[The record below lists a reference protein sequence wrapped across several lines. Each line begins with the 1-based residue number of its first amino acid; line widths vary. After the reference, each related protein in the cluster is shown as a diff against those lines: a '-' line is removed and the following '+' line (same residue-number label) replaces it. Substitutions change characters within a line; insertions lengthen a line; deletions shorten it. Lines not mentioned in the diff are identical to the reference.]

1 MVKVECDDCKSPYQI
16 EERRIPATG
25 LKMRCSKCGKSLLVQ
40 KPASGAIEDED
51 ADLPAPVAPRPKPGP
66 APVLPRAAPPAAP
79 KPTARAVPA
88 KPAPPAPPKPTA
100 PASPA
105 ARVAPPSAFEIDE
118 DLDLPVVRPGD
129 EARLAPST
137 SEDDMLAFG
146 ELDLPAPAR
155 PTVRRMAEPS
165 HEPEPEEID
174 LPAPAKPTVR
184 QMAAPVMPKDEDEID
199 LPAPARP
206 APRKVAPPPPQAA
219 IEVDL
224 PAPARP
230 APARPAPARPAPSKA
245 APEEI
250 DLPAPTASSRAKGFG
265 EIDLPAPAAS
275 SRAKGFGEIDLP
287 ASSRRGG
294 SRGFGE
300 IDLPAA
306 PLRSSDSGAFGEID
320 LPEIESTAPTFGEI
334 ELPATDLS
342 PPSSSFG
349 DLDLP
354 VPEPSSAPFGEIDLP
369 LAPPSA
375 RSARNEIATPLASP
389 QDDTALNFGEL
400 DLPLVGD
407 EPPAPARPATTAG
420 GSGEFRLEDE
430 ALDAAFGPTSPP
442 AAKAPP
448 SAKAPPAA
456 RYEES
461 VGEEFS
467 FGELAAPDM
476 DLSTGATVPGAGKRP
491 EPAPAPAMP
500 AIPRAPAVP
509 TGDMGAGIGDE
520 VDLAPGEG
528 GAPGEAAARK
538 DKPAKQT
545 SKEFG
550 RTADLGK
557 RKGRSRSRLY
567 VVAAVTLLAVGGGS
581 LALLP
586 DIGPFGAHAISDRIN
601 AQAHAQA
608 LADLERSVQAS
619 LDEDTFTAATRALAD
634 ARAAQTSRPRH
645 RPTAAYAAYVAFM
658 RSVRHGRRGD
668 DETLGKQLLALAKEE
683 PSPERAL
690 AVAAQQAA
698 ARQLDA
704 ARVSAK
710 TLLDSSPDNLDAAVL
725 LGEIELEAAGRQ
737 APMAAWKR
745 AAGIKKSARTLY
757 GLARAQLQAGDAAG
771 AQESARAA
779 LAASPKHA
787 GAHVLLASLLGFDRE
802 AEHETEALALLAKVT
817 GESEV
822 RSATND
828 AQVVE
833 AHVVVGRIHL
843 GRSRI
848 SAAEKAF
855 AAALQIDPRS
865 VDALIGDGELLFQSG
880 RFSQALLRFEEA
892 MRADDASIRA
902 KLSAAKAMLA
912 LERGKD
918 AKELLTRVRA
928 DKPTDVHAAF
938 LLGKTEGA
946 LGNAKEA
953 ERLYLESIQLAGD
966 KPAAVD
972 AYVALSSLLSTLGRG
987 DEAQAKLAEAQ
998 TKFPDLPALYR
1009 AKGEVFLQTGRYAEA
1024 RKEFEA
1030 ALAKEDN
1037 LDTRFKLGIT
1047 LRRMRAFDEA
1057 GAVFEKL
1064 AALDKD
1070 FPGLALERGL
1080 LFEEMGQSERAL
1092 EMYADALKKA
1102 PNDVDLKLRVGS
1114 TQVIAGH
1121 PAQAEPILREV
1132 VKERPGSAD
1141 ANHFLGRAL
1150 LLKGGQAPEAMRF
1163 LEQAIN
1169 IDGNRAEYHLYVG
1182 WAANELGQTP
1192 RAEAALARA
1201 LELDRELADAYW
1213 QRGVLLQKQGRTL
1226 DALADL
1232 QIALDKRPT
1241 RYEAYATMALCY
1253 QDQARWPDA
1262 LAAWQKAVAG
1272 NGSVAEWHY
1281 RLGKIH
1287 DANGN
1292 RLAATP
1298 ELEKAIELADVKGK
1312 PVPVWLFDAHFLFA
1326 EAMRA
1331 SGGKDKA
1338 ITSYRRY
1345 LELAPAGNAYRVDAE
1360 RALQSLGAGP
1370 P

>member
-1 MVKVECDDCKSPYQI
+1 MSMVKVECDDCKSPYQI

-40 KPASGAIEDED
+40 KPASFAIEE
-51 ADLPAPVAPRPKPGP
+51 ADLPAPAAPRPKPGP
-66 APVLPRAAPPAAP
+66 APVLPRVAAPP
-79 KPTARAVPA
+79 KPAARAVPA
-88 KPAPPAPPKPTA
+88 KPGPPAPA
-100 PASPA
+100 RPAAPA
-105 ARVAPPSAFEIDE
+105 ARVAPPSAFEIDDE
-118 DLDLPVVRPGD
+118 LDLPVVRAGD
-129 EARLAPST
+129 EAST
-137 SEDDMLAFG
+137 REDDMLAFG
-146 ELDLPAPAR
+146 EIDLPVHAR
-155 PTVRRMAEPS
+155 PTVRQMATPLL
-165 HEPEPEEID
+165 EPEEID
-174 LPAPAKPTVR
+174 LPAPARPKVR
-184 QMAAPVMPKDEDEID
+184 RIAAPVMPAEEEEID

-206 APRKVAPPPPQAA
+206 TARKVAPPPEAA
-219 IEVDL
+219 I
-224 PAPARP
+224 
-230 APARPAPARPAPSKA
+230 
-245 APEEI
+245 EI
-250 DLPAPTASSRAKGFG
+250 DLPAPVRPTTNKAAAADIDLPSPAAPSRGSGFG
-265 EIDLPAPAAS
+265 EIDLPSPAAP
-275 SRAKGFGEIDLP
+275 SRGSGFGEIDLP
-287 ASSRRGG
+287 SPAAPSRGSGFGEIDLPSPSRFGA

-300 IDLPAA
+300 IDLPSPA
-306 PLRSSDSGAFGEID
+306 PLRFSDSGAFGEID
-320 LPEIESTAPTFGEI
+320 LPEIEPTASAFGEI
-334 ELPATDLS
+334 ELPTTDLA

-354 VPEPSSAPFGEIDLP
+354 VPERSSAPFGEIDLP
-369 LAPPSA
+369 LSLPSAPPQPA
-375 RSARNEIATPLASP
+375 RHDKATPLAPP
-389 QDDTALNFGEL
+389 QDEAAFNFGEL

-407 EPPAPARPATTAG
+407 EAPASAPARPATTTG
-420 GSGEFRLEDE
+420 RSREFSLDDE
-430 ALDAAFGPTSPP
+430 ALDAAFGAPASRPAPKATP
-442 AAKAPP
+442 AAK
-448 SAKAPPAA
+448 SAPAA
-456 RYEES
+456 RREDN
-461 VGEEFS
+461 VGEEFEFS
-467 FGELAAPDM
+467 LGELAPPDM
-476 DLSTGATVPGAGKRP
+476 DLSTGAVVPGAGKRP
-491 EPAPAPAMP
+491 EPEPAPAIPAMP
-500 AIPRAPAVP
+500 LAPAKD
-509 TGDMGAGIGDE
+509 TGEGIGDE
-520 VDLAPGEG
+520 VDLAPSEG
-528 GAPGEAAARK
+528 GAPGEAAGRK
-538 DKPAKQT
+538 DKLART
-545 SKEFG
+545 SKELG
-550 RTADLGK
+550 RTADPGK
-557 RKGRSRSRLY
+557 SKRGSRGRVY
-567 VVAAVTLLAVGGGS
+567 VVAAVTLLAVVGGS

-586 DIGPFGAHAISDRIN
+586 DIGPFGAHAIGDRIN

-608 LADLERSVQAS
+608 LVDLERGVQAS
-619 LDEDTFTAATRALAD
+619 LDEDTFTAATRALSD
-634 ARAAQTSRPRH
+634 ARAAQASRPRH

-668 DETLGKQLLALAKEE
+668 DETLGEQLLALAKED
-683 PSPERAL
+683 PSPERSL
-690 AVAAQQAA
+690 AVAAQEAA
-698 ARQLDA
+698 ARKLDA

-710 TLLDSSPDNLDAAVL
+710 ALLDTAPDNLDAAVL
-725 LGEIELEAAGRQ
+725 LGEIELEAASRE
-737 APMAAWKR
+737 APLAAWKR
-745 AAGIKKSARTLY
+745 AAGVKKSARTLY

-771 AQESARAA
+771 AQESARAV

-802 AEHETEALALLAKVT
+802 AAHETEALALLAKVT

-828 AQVVE
+828 AQLVE

-892 MRADDASIRA
+892 MKVDDTGIRA
-902 KLSAAKAMLA
+902 KLSAAKTMLS
-912 LERGKD
+912 LERAKD

-928 DKPTDVHAAF
+928 DNPADSSAAF

-953 ERLYLESIQLAGD
+953 ERLYLDSIKLAGD
-966 KPAAVD
+966 NPAAVD
-972 AYVALSSLLSTLGRG
+972 AYVALSSLLSTFGRG
-987 DEAQAKLAEAQ
+987 EEAQAKLVEAQ
-998 TKFPDLPALYR
+998 AKFPDLPALYR
-1009 AKGEVFLQTGRYAEA
+1009 AKGEVFLQTGRYDEA

-1057 GAVFEKL
+1057 GAAFEKL
-1064 AALDKD
+1064 AAVDKD

-1132 VKERPGSAD
+1132 LKQRPGSAD

-1150 LLKGGQAPEAMRF
+1150 LLKGGQAAEAMRF

-1169 IDGNRAEYHLYVG
+1169 IDGNRAEYHLFVG

-1192 RAEAALARA
+1192 RAEAALSRA

-1241 RYEAYATMALCY
+1241 RYEAHATMALCY

-1262 LAAWQKAVAG
+1262 LAAWQKAVTG

-1287 DANGN
+1287 DSNGN
-1292 RLAATP
+1292 QLAATP
-1298 ELEKAIELADVKGK
+1298 ELEKAIALADVKGK
-1312 PVPVWLFDAHFLFA
+1312 SLPVWLFDAHFLFA

-1360 RALQSLGAGP
+1360 RALQSLGAASP
-1370 P
+1370 